1 MRAVGSNANGHPP
14 IMEKQISKETE
25 ADLTKLGL
33 YQIIGGAVG
42 LLIILWS
49 IFKTPLF
56 TGLTVVVYLFI
67 LLFFAYSIFCGT
79 LCLKTNKNALGHS
92 LTNQIFQVI
101 GFAMMGYAFKYVAGF
116 YLTIGLDLTDS
127 INLDF
132 GAGVSKFDF
141 NFNNEKDR
149 LEVDFNLV
157 AFALI
162 YWIDKL
168 MKKVKE
174 EAAIRHASSIGD
186 T

>member
-1 MRAVGSNANGHPP
+1 
-14 IMEKQISKETE
+14 MENLISKETE
-25 ADLTKLGL
+25 SDLTKLGL
-33 YQIIGGAVG
+33 YQIVGGAVG
-42 LLIILWS
+42 ILIIIWGIYKS
-49 IFKTPLF
+49 PLL
-56 TGLTVVVYLFI
+56 TGLTALIYLFI

-79 LCLKTNKNALGHS
+79 LCLKTKKNALGHS
-92 LTNQIFQVI
+92 LTNQILQVI
-101 GFAMMGYAFKYVAGF
+101 GFAIMGFAFKYVAGF
-116 YLTIGLDLTDS
+116 YLTIGIDLTDS
-127 INLDF
+127 VNFGF
-132 GAGVSKFDF
+132 GAGISKFNF

-174 EAAIRHASSIGD
+174 EAAIRQASAIGD

>member
-1 MRAVGSNANGHPP
+1 
-14 IMEKQISKETE
+14 MENQISKETE
-25 ADLTKLGL
+25 SDLTKLGL
-33 YQIIGGAVG
+33 YQIVGGAVG
-42 LLIILWS
+42 ILIIIWS
-49 IFKTPLF
+49 IYKTQLL
-56 TGLTVVVYLFI
+56 TGLTVLIYLFI

-92 LTNQIFQVI
+92 LTNQILQVI
-101 GFAMMGYAFKYVAGF
+101 GFAMMGFAFKYVAGF

-127 INLDF
+127 VNFGF
-132 GAGVSKFDF
+132 GAGISKFDF

-174 EAAIRHASSIGD
+174 GAAIRQASSIGD

>member
-1 MRAVGSNANGHPP
+1 
-14 IMEKQISKETE
+14 MENQISKETE
-25 ADLTKLGL
+25 SDLTKLGL
-33 YQIIGGAVG
+33 YQIVGGAVG
-42 LLIILWS
+42 ILIIIWS
-49 IFKTPLF
+49 IYKTQLL
-56 TGLTVVVYLFI
+56 TGLTVLIYLFI

-79 LCLKTNKNALGHS
+79 LCLKTKKNALGHS
-92 LTNQIFQVI
+92 LTNQILQVI
-101 GFAMMGYAFKYVAGF
+101 GFAMMGFAFKYVAGF

-127 INLDF
+127 VSFGF
-132 GAGVSKFDF
+132 GAGISKFDF

-157 AFALI
+157 AFAII

-174 EAAIRHASSIGD
+174 EAAIRQASSIGD

>member
-1 MRAVGSNANGHPP
+1 
-14 IMEKQISKETE
+14 MEKLISKKIES
-25 ADLTKLGL
+25 DLIKLGL

-42 LLIILWS
+42 LFFIVWS
-49 IFKTPLF
+49 IFKTPIL
-56 TGLTVVVYLFI
+56 TGVTLLVYLFI

-79 LCLKTNKNALGHS
+79 LCLKTKKNALGHS
-92 LTNQIFQVI
+92 LTNQLLQVI
-101 GFAMMGYAFKYVAGF
+101 GFALMGFAFKYVAGF

-127 INLDF
+127 INFGF
-132 GAGVSKFDF
+132 GAGISKFDF

-149 LEVDFNLV
+149 LEVDVNLV

-168 MKKVKE
+168 MKKAKE
-174 EAAIRHASSIGD
+174 EAAIIQASSIGD

>member
-1 MRAVGSNANGHPP
+1 
-14 IMEKQISKETE
+14 MERLISKETE
-25 ADLTKLGL
+25 SDLTKLGL

-42 LLIILWS
+42 LLIIVWS
-49 IFKTPLF
+49 IFKTPLL
-56 TGLTVVVYLFI
+56 TGLTVLVYLFI
-67 LLFFAYSIFCGT
+67 LLFFSYSIFCGT
-79 LCLKTNKNALGHS
+79 LCLKTRKNALEHS
-92 LTNQIFQVI
+92 LTNQILQVI
-101 GFAMMGYAFKYVAGF
+101 GFAIMGFAFKYVAGF
-116 YLTIGLDLTDS
+116 YLTIGLDLADS
-127 INLDF
+127 IKFGF
-132 GAGVSKFDF
+132 GAGISKFDF

-174 EAAIRHASSIGD
+174 EAVIRQASSIGD